1 MLVKYW
7 MTTKVVTID
16 EDESMHA
23 AIKLMN
29 ENNIRRLPVTK
40 KGKLTGI
47 VTNLDLNR
55 ESASRATT
63 LAINELNYLI
73 DQIKIKNIMTK
84 KNLKTISLTDTVEEA
99 AIIMLEQK
107 IGVLPVVDDGKLVG
121 IITESDIFKVLIS
134 MTGVRQGGIQF
145 AFELPDKPG
154 TIKEV
159 ADILRSYGGRILSIM
174 TSYAQAKE
182 GFRHVYI
189 RMKGID
195 RNKFDSLRKELQKFD
210 LIYIIDSTEKTKK
223 VCYEK

>member
-1 MLVKYW
+1 MLVKNW
-7 MTTKVVTID
+7 MTTRVITID
-16 EDESMHA
+16 ENESMHT

-29 ENNIRRLPVTK
+29 ENKIRRLPVTK
-40 KGKLTGI
+40 KEKLTGI

-73 DQIKIKNIMTK
+73 DKIKIKDIMTK
-84 KNLKTISLTDTVEEA
+84 KNLKTISLTDTVEGA
-99 AIIMLEQK
+99 AIVMLEQK

-195 RNKFDSLRKELQKFD
+195 RNKFDSLRKELHSRD
-210 LIYIIDSTEKTKK
+210 IRDG
-223 VCYEK
+223 